1 MIAGALSE
9 TFILDGVLTGTPL
22 PLDNSSSLSPPP
34 TGSDGTPSC
43 PWSSTF
49 SNPSVRDRCPR
60 EVLLAHGAGRI
71 DHDRMTAEL
80 VAREST
86 FGHVAADIEALRR
99 PGGLLDKDGPR
110 ASIHLFDPVARR
122 RTRDAVVD
130 AYLADQ
136 TEASAVSSRRWG

>member
-1 MIAGALSE
+1 MA
-9 TFILDGVLTGTPL
+9 
-22 PLDNSSSLSPPP
+22 
-34 TGSDGTPSC
+34 
-43 PWSSTF
+43 
-49 SNPSVRDRCPR
+49 R
-60 EVLLAHGAGRI
+60 GRI

-99 PGGLLDKDGPR
+99 PGGHLDKDVPR

-122 RTRDAVVD
+122 RTRDSVVD
-130 AYLADQ
+130 SYLADQ